1 MKKILSLFVFFACSI
16 SFAQIESFDQAYIDG
31 IKKDVKGTFTEIV
44 KQNLKLS
51 DDEAKLFWPL
61 YEEYMAARNPI
72 FEERVSLTE
81 EYMMNYYAMD
91 DATAKDLINKAI
103 KSNQDLLN
111 LRKEY
116 MDKMFEQL
124 PAPVVGKFFQL
135 DNRVSALIDL
145 VRMSSTPLVRDE
157 EK

>member
-16 SFAQIESFDQAYIDG
+16 SFAQIESFDQEYIDG